1 MATSATSNGVKDLAA
16 MLIFYAPRCPAYH
29 LTKLWPISDR
39 YALSLDAF
47 AKAHAKENWS
57 SYEPFRVLL
66 RDAATL
72 AASGKVLRTAER
84 IRRWQELFSRFYLLS
99 CAFTLA
105 AARLILLRRD
115 LRLVLGPLTAAVLFF
130 YWYNFGNSFE
140 VAVIHSLDNSRYDR
154 IQLTFTILA
163 QCGAMLLIVEL
174 ALLLLRRLK
183 IRTVIS
189 GAGAAE
195 A

>member
-1 MATSATSNGVKDLAA
+1 
-16 MLIFYAPRCPAYH
+16 
-29 LTKLWPISDR
+29 
-39 YALSLDAF
+39 
-47 AKAHAKENWS
+47 
-57 SYEPFRVLL
+57 
-66 RDAATL
+66 
-72 AASGKVLRTAER
+72 
-84 IRRWQELFSRFYLLS
+84 
-99 CAFTLA
+99 
-105 AARLILLRRD
+105 
-115 LRLVLGPLTAAVLFF
+115 VLGPLTAAVLFF

-154 IQLTFTILA
+154 IQLIFTILA